1 MCTGLTQLLCH
12 LIWRTAA
19 STGSPGTSLSQI
31 LPTLFNGHRNTLNV
45 DAIISLIPRGRTP
58 RSGEAEQGI
67 IKVCWEVQLNCHPGF
82 SFLLPFLSSFLFLF
96 LPFSIYFYLGV
107 CLCRGACTCQ
117 ERASDPL
124 VRGNWELM
132 CMRELNSG
140 PLEEQQ
146 ALFTSEPSPGAQSL
160 FEQLHFSQCK
170 RYTLYSHF
178 NNK

>member
-1 MCTGLTQLLCH
+1 M
-12 LIWRTAA
+12 
-19 STGSPGTSLSQI
+19 
-31 LPTLFNGHRNTLNV
+31 NV
-45 DAIISLIPRGRTP
+45 DAIISLIPHGRTP

-67 IKVCWEVQLNCHPGF
+67 IKVCWEVHLNCHPGF

-140 PLEEQQ
+140 PLGEQQ
-146 ALFTSEPSPGAQSL
+146 ALFTAEPFPGHHVLLNNYISRNAND
-160 FEQLHFSQCK
+160 
-170 RYTLYSHF
+170 TLYIVILTISRQ
-178 NNK
+178 NRCVRL